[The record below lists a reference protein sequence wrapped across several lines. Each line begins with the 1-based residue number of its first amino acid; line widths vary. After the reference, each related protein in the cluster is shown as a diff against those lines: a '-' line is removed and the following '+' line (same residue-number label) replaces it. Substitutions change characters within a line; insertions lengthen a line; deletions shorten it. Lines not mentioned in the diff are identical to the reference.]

1 MEIVSASMD
10 FKRMGLI
17 ISDEQF
23 GQLEDYYGHAF
34 NLEHTELG
42 RRFA

>member
-1 MEIVSASMD
+1 MELVSASMD

-23 GQLEDYYGHAF
+23 GQLEDYYGHSF
-34 NLEHTELG
+34 HLEHTELG
-42 RRFA
+42 RKFA